1 MDKRLVIEAYKAA
14 CILIDWSESI
24 PNKSC
29 HKDKGAHLDLDLE
42 EDLNRWAFLENLF
55 RDDLLYYDQI
65 EEPSRLKAV
74 MASLDLALLLTTRKK
89 DRVSI
94 RRERR
99 KLSGW
104 LKRRY
109 GITSAKEGG
118 TLLDSA
124 FEAEMPI
131 AEALGG
137 LIELLP
143 KLQRSWSE
151 AGADGMNDYL
161 LIAWLCGR
169 HRWLDGQED
178 VTKK

>member
-1 MDKRLVIEAYKAA
+1 MGGRIKGRRTRATNERREMELSTTSMTSRGGETKSRRLLVDKRLVIEAYKAA

-104 LKRRY
+104 LKRRK
-109 GITSAKEGG
+109 GITRANEGG
-118 TLLDSA
+118 TLL
-124 FEAEMPI
+124 
-131 AEALGG
+131 
-137 LIELLP
+137 
-143 KLQRSWSE
+143 
-151 AGADGMNDYL
+151 
-161 LIAWLCGR
+161 
-169 HRWLDGQED
+169 
-178 VTKK
+178 